1 MNYFKRTLVPILAA
15 TIWISISEFVRNE
28 FLLKK
33 FWIDHFESM
42 GLIFPSEPLNGAIWG
57 IWSLLF
63 ATAVYIIAKKFN
75 PITPTLRRLK
85 MLTEKNRNVS
95 DTLNQSQQRTVSGGI
110 NIPGPE
116 IRITGIYA
124 SSLPPRPA
132 SRSTG
137 SSPRDHAPPSRR
149 P

>member
-75 PITPTLRRLK
+75 LIQTTLISWFVGFVLMWVVAGNMGFLPFRILAFA
-85 MLTEKNRNVS
+85 
-95 DTLNQSQQRTVSGGI
+95 
-110 NIPGPE
+110 IPLSLLE
-116 IRITGIYA
+116 AFLATFIIVRI
-124 SSLPPRPA
+124 SKA
-132 SRSTG
+132 SR
-137 SSPRDHAPPSRR
+137 
-149 P
+149 